1 MSKMNLS
8 YNHGKI
14 GRFVPE
20 FSSSLSLPPL
30 QNPTLY
36 KIAFTHRSALNE
48 FPDRPV
54 SNERLEFLGDAVL
67 ELTVS
72 RYLYDQF
79 PGDPEGILTSYRSSL
94 VKTTTLAKT
103 AKEYGLG
110 QLLVLSKGEE
120 QSGGREN
127 AALLANTFE
136 AYVGALYLDQ
146 GYAAADSFIHTALIP
161 KLHEIRAKK
170 QYKDSKSTLQEYAQ
184 SKHQRPPTYKVVGEA
199 GPDHQKQFAVAVLV
213 GGNEL
218 GRATGK
224 SKQEAQQLAAEKA
237 LEKIT
242 ET

>member
-1 MSKMNLS
+1 MSD
-8 YNHGKI
+8 
-14 GRFVPE
+14 
-20 FSSSLSLPPL
+20 LPLPQL
-30 QNPTLY
+30 QNQDLY

-79 PGDPEGILTSYRSSL
+79 PDEPEGILTSYRSSL
-94 VKTTTLAKT
+94 VKTTTLAKV

-110 QLLVLSKGEE
+110 QLLILSKGEE
-120 QSGGREN
+120 ISGGREN

-136 AYVGALYLDQ
+136 AYTGALYLDQ
-146 GYAAADSFIHTALIP
+146 GYEAADTFIKAAVIP
-161 KLHEIRAKK
+161 KLHAIRKNK
-170 QYKDSKSTLQEYAQ
+170 LYKDPKSTLQEHAQ
-184 SKHQRPPTYKVVGEA
+184 SKHQRPPAYKVISET
-199 GPDHQKQFAVAVLV
+199 GPDHQKEFIVAVAV
-213 GGNEL
+213 GGQEL
-218 GRATGK
+218 GRAMGK

-237 LEKIT
+237 LEKIK